1 MSRRIHGAALALA
14 PDGTVFVG
22 LAQFGDGES
31 LEELLRRALE
41 EDGEIF
47 IGVALSGKE
56 RSGVALRLDNA
67 SAEAAAYADSRR
79 QRRRRATTRRR

>member
-1 MSRRIHGAALALA
+1 MSRRIHGATLALA

-41 EDGEIF
+41 EDGEVF
-47 IGVALSGKE
+47 VGVALSAKE
-56 RSGVALRLDNA
+56 RSRAALRVDNA
-67 SAEAAAYADSRR
+67 AAEAAAYVIGKR